1 MGFGNRDA
9 ETFKKLYEKI
19 QRRVQKRYYTDK
31 WDVYS
36 QIIPKSIHVQGKQN
50 TYKIEQNNSNIRH
63 YLARMKRQTKVV
75 SKSII
80 MVDIN

>member
-1 MGFGNRDA
+1 MS
-9 ETFKKLYEKI
+9 LYGREQKI
-19 QRRVQKRYYTDK
+19 YTDK

-50 TYKIEQNNSNIRH
+50 TYKIEQNNSHIRH
-63 YLARMKRQTKVV
+63 YLSRMKVV